1 MGKRLD
7 GRHNEDASER
17 QSCLASMCGG
27 SEGVCLQGRQGL
39 KVRLR
44 VSPASLTAKP
54 LSLPSCWPALRAQQ
68 EALIEPCCFIPS
80 ESFLEMGHIL

>member
-27 SEGVCLQGRQGL
+27 SEGVCLRGRQGL
-39 KVRLR
+39 KVMLRR
-44 VSPASLTAKP
+44 VSPASLTAALQCLLEGWECRC
-54 LSLPSCWPALRAQQ
+54 LS
-68 EALIEPCCFIPS
+68 CCEHLLLVAGPPDTLFW
-80 ESFLEMGHIL
+80 

>member
-27 SEGVCLQGRQGL
+27 SEGVCLRGRQGL
-39 KVRLR
+39 KVMLRR
-44 VSPASLTAKP
+44 VSPASLTAALQCLLP
-54 LSLPSCWPALRAQQ
+54 GGHFHLSMP
-68 EALIEPCCFIPS
+68 
-80 ESFLEMGHIL
+80 